1 MRRRESESDPRCG
14 NSEGVSGLHVYVSNP
29 RLVYDLQF
37 FLRRVGCASIQV
49 NWNELEVELPG
60 APSEEQ
66 ARREVEVYLALW
78 LGRKRDVDAHVVDP
92 LQAL

>member
-1 MRRRESESDPRCG
+1 M
-14 NSEGVSGLHVYVSNP
+14 HIFVSNA
-29 RLVYDLQF
+29 RLLYDLQF

-49 NWNELEVELPG
+49 HTHELEVEVLG

-78 LGRKRDVDAHVVDP
+78 AGRKREVEAYVCARAAPVGP
-92 LQAL
+92 CTP